1 VNADAL
7 AKKAREGAAWL
18 SGRARA
24 LYDLLKSSQ
33 VARARAQVFV
43 AVCIVACG
51 RTSPSANAPD
61 TSAGSGPS
69 LAAALV
75 DAGEAGAG
83 DSEYA
88 ELWIRAADGTEEDSM
103 RLARALGP
111 EGLVAGATSQA
122 ARLVAVRAMAFSDGF
137 AGLPW
142 LGELAAGEDVALA
155 KEAADSAVALAARG
169 RDQNDPEDAEEMRAG
184 CTKLVAIAKNGKHD
198 KTVRI
203 RAVRTLRLLADRGC
217 VKVEDIP
224 TDFDLSP

>member
-1 VNADAL
+1 VNGEAL
-7 AKKAREGAAWL
+7 AKKTREGAAWL

-24 LYDLLKSSQ
+24 LYDLLQSSQ
-33 VARARAQVFV
+33 VARARAQLFV

-51 RTSPSANAPD
+51 RTSPAANAPD
-61 TSAGSGPS
+61 TSVGAGPS

-75 DAGEAGAG
+75 DAGEGGAR
-83 DSEYA
+83 DSEYT
-88 ELWIRAADGTEEDSM
+88 ELWSRAADGTEEDSM

-122 ARLVAVRAMAFSDGF
+122 ARLVAIRAMAFSDGF

-142 LGELAAGEDVALA
+142 LGDVAAGEDVALA
-155 KEAADSAVALAARG
+155 KEAADSAVAMAARG

-203 RAVRTLRLLADRGC
+203 RAVRILRLLAERGC
-217 VKVEDIP
+217 VKVDDIP